1 MEGSEVLLDLKKKE
15 NCINCVKI
23 ESYKRRERE
32 MSRKIRRRRCTEL
45 KYESEVRI
53 RREPEV
59 EVAQSDGFGSFKT

>member
-1 MEGSEVLLDLKKKE
+1 
-15 NCINCVKI
+15 
-23 ESYKRRERE
+23 